1 MKKLWIAALLSI
13 FCAPAIALAQ
23 TEQEAKERSAS
34 EAAAGDSEKPQ
45 GPGSE
50 HHPES
55 EEGDPTRHFNFI
67 GGPFDHLGKDEYGGK
82 FGDDVMTRKD
92 GTVVTNE
99 KGEKEEEEPMSPPF
113 IFMLI
118 NFGLFLIILAK
129 YLAPAGTKVA
139 QERHDMIKTALDEAA
154 KLREQAQKKLSE
166 YEARIK
172 NVDAEVKTIID
183 DIRATADAD
192 KKRILENAERQAA
205 QMKRDAELRIAAE
218 IDMARAQLSREV
230 ATAAATATEKL
241 LREKTTSDDQ
251 KKLVGNF
258 ISGMGA

>member
-82 FGDDVMTRKD
+82 FGDGEMKLPS
-92 GTVVTNE
+92 GETVH
-99 KGEKEEEEPMSPPF
+99 EEEPMSPAF
-113 IFMLI
+113 IWMLV
-118 NFGLFLIILAK
+118 NFAILLLILLKWFRPMARRVAK
-129 YLAPAGTKVA
+129 
-139 QERHDMIKTALDEAA
+139 ERHDLIQTALDDATA
-154 KLREQAQKKLSE
+154 LRTQAAQKLAE

-172 NVDAEVKTIID
+172 NVDDEVKKIVD
-183 DIRATADAD
+183 GIRADAHAD
-192 KKRILENAERQAA
+192 KQRILAAAQEQAA
-205 QMKRDAELRIAAE
+205 QLKRDAEQRIAAE
-218 IDMARAQLSREV
+218 IETARAQLTREV
-230 ATAAATATEKL
+230 TLAASNVAEKI
-241 LREKTTSDDQ
+241 LRDKVTPDDQ
-251 KKLVGNF
+251 RKQVTTF
-258 ISGMGA
+258 ISSIGAG